1 MVAFVE
7 QGYKFRPHL
16 WFRVLV
22 SRVCLCR
29 PLLLLGGVADALTE
43 ALAVSKEKDSIGAAR
58 AADAC
63 ASALGALMQEIPSI
77 EEGLLALD

>member
-1 MVAFVE
+1 MLTLV
-7 QGYKFRPHL
+7 
-16 WFRVLV
+16 VLPAYL
-22 SRVCLCR
+22 SPMPASHVCLSR

-43 ALAVSKEKDSIGAAR
+43 ALAVSKDKDSIGAAR

-63 ASALGALMQEIPSI
+63 ASALEALKQEMPSM